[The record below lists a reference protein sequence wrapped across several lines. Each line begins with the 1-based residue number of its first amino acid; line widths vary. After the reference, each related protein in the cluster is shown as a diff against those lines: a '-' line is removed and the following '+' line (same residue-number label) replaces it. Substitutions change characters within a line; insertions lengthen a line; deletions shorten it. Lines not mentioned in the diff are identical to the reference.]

1 MLFTE
6 DAALTEDNIPIWSDP
21 DVQRIY
27 DLEDGQPWP
36 RFSVFNQNPDQLQMV
51 LEFVQADQAAGS
63 DGPSELY
70 IDACLAGVRA
80 VERLT
85 GHVDAGWIK
94 FFIFQIDQNNSFLWD
109 LHRKSYEVAA
119 IGEWTVSTLERHGW
133 GADGRTS
140 ALGQAHSNAM
150 ALSAEAG
157 GGMRLNPQTRLM
169 EYGDGTE
176 ARRLAGL
183 PG

>member
-1 MLFTE
+1 MTKGNLS
-6 DAALTEDNIPIWSDP
+6 IWNDS

-36 RFSVFNQNPDQLQMV
+36 RFAEFNANPDQLQMV

-63 DGPSELY
+63 NGPSELY
-70 IDACLAGVRA
+70 IEACLAGVRA
-80 VERLT
+80 VEVLT
-85 GHVDAGWIK
+85 GHVDVGWIK

-109 LHRKSYEVAA
+109 LFRRSHEVAA
-119 IGEWTVSTLERHGW
+119 IGEWTVATLERNGW
-133 GADGRTS
+133 GPDGRTS

-150 ALSAEAG
+150 ALAAEAG
-157 GGMRLNPQTRLM
+157 GGIRMNPETRVM

-183 PG
+183 PR